1 MTGSASNKPQTVK
14 MTGNKPNFW
23 KTRQSTGK
31 TWAKAASKPTSP
43 IAAPAARPSQTASVN
58 QAAQGL
64 PKRSWNS
71 RPLSP
76 VVVDSVRV
84 SIQVEAPEMPRSSA
98 PVFSP
103 RDRTEPSPRSS
114 YQGPEKLGA
123 NRFPTRPR
131 LSADHLTVN
140 GRQKAYHI
148 PGFRERPKPRSER
161 SSCGTYHSRHSG
173 SGPTPQDMALA
184 KKLLAQMQVLDETRK
199 LDVTSY
205 KLRKINAALRM
216 EVQDLKHE
224 VRVSA
229 DIQEQQATIIAT
241 LRAQLRAQDQMI
253 QGLYKENGNL
263 LKQSV
268 ALRESEDR
276 LLRDSC
282 AAIIDLRPSM
292 DGFDSKESSIEGEL
306 DLAKIGLPKSLSEL
320 QLF

>member
-1 MTGSASNKPQTVK
+1 MSCNKPQTVK
-14 MTGNKPNFW
+14 MTGNQPNFW

-31 TWAKAASKPTSP
+31 TWVKAVSKPSSP
-43 IAAPAARPSQTASVN
+43 TDKPVN

-64 PKRSWNS
+64 PKPTWGS

-76 VVVDSVRV
+76 VQVEPARV
-84 SIQVEAPEMPRSSA
+84 SIQVDAPQKPRSSA
-98 PVFSP
+98 PIFSP
-103 RDRTEPSPRSS
+103 RDLKEQFPRNS
-114 YQGPEKLGA
+114 YSAPEKPA
-123 NRFPTRPR
+123 NRFGGLARPR
-131 LSADHLTVN
+131 PSVEHLTPN
-140 GRQKAYHI
+140 GRPKAYHI

-161 SSCGTYHSRHSG
+161 VSARNSYHSYNSGHSS

-199 LDVTSY
+199 LDVTSD

-216 EVQDLKHE
+216 EVQDLKDKMKA
-224 VRVSA
+224 SA
-229 DIQEQQATIIAT
+229 AVEEQQATLIAT

-263 LKQSV
+263 LKQSA

-292 DGFDSKESSIEGEL
+292 DGFDSKESTQGEF
-306 DLAKIGLPKSLSEL
+306 KIGLPTSLSQLEL
-320 QLF
+320 F